1 MGLLDNN
8 TGTQSGGLSEG
19 ESSES
24 QAPDYTEAP
33 AYLVGSDVHN
43 YGNGNFAITDP
54 STWGQAPADITK
66 FIVGSVGSG
75 LTSIYNS
82 GVQVANW
89 LGSDAKQADT
99 QDVLSSIDDDL
110 GQYYSQHKQA
120 EDLVGFLATSLL
132 PGTAGVKV
140 LNAGQKILGAVE
152 DVGMGANLARATGL
166 LPDAAAKFAQ
176 SAASDIASSGA
187 QISLMN
193 QNVLKGLAAGIGQ
206 NMLEGAAFTT
216 AVQAT
221 MFKSPILQDQD
232 GWDIAQNILTG
243 GVVQGAIGGV
253 FSAAKMLGVIKRGVS
268 AADEVLQPS
277 IYINELPSTAT
288 PADRIVQRLQDLA
301 DTKTFT
307 DVDDFTENWLNQFP
321 NAKELDNQALFN
333 RYQTNVANR
342 SVRLNNYIQQ
352 DLSELT
358 GGDQDLTQQLAHTLS
373 SIDPL
378 QAQGNVEQLLS
389 IGRITT
395 PLKEEQQ
402 ILAQAAGKGFL
413 EPLEANAPIA
423 SRTKEIQYVKLFGE
437 DAGTQTNLRPAAEQQ
452 SLADKLG
459 SAADVNAR
467 VASYGFQ
474 GTADFVKLAAKDLD
488 QADARY
494 IWAKGQK
501 LVAGQTLNGN
511 DIPLLEQAYLQKVP
525 VNVKEADGSVSSIQT
540 QQDMLQKLKD
550 VKMQQATD
558 LLAQGKNTD
567 YIAKATNVSRDSLEH
582 TQSADPVEDL
592 LARQTVAQKYTQQL
606 IQKNLWSSAKGT
618 YDLDT
623 KPSWAKVAY
632 STKAYKDADGNVV
645 KGMARIAAV
654 QKVAQQAYENVFSK
668 AVGD

>member
-75 LTSIYNS
+75 LTYIYNS

-288 PADRIVQRLQDLA
+288 PADR
-301 DTKTFT
+301 KTFT

-358 GGDQDLTQQLAHTLS
+358 GGDQDLTQQLAH
-373 SIDPL
+373 
-378 QAQGNVEQLLS
+378 
-389 IGRITT
+389 
-395 PLKEEQQ
+395 
-402 ILAQAAGKGFL
+402 
-413 EPLEANAPIA
+413 
-423 SRTKEIQYVKLFGE
+423 
-437 DAGTQTNLRPAAEQQ
+437 
-452 SLADKLG
+452 
-459 SAADVNAR
+459 
-467 VASYGFQ
+467 
-474 GTADFVKLAAKDLD
+474 
-488 QADARY
+488 
-494 IWAKGQK
+494 
-501 LVAGQTLNGN
+501 
-511 DIPLLEQAYLQKVP
+511 
-525 VNVKEADGSVSSIQT
+525 
-540 QQDMLQKLKD
+540 
-550 VKMQQATD
+550 
-558 LLAQGKNTD
+558 
-567 YIAKATNVSRDSLEH
+567 
-582 TQSADPVEDL
+582 
-592 LARQTVAQKYTQQL
+592 
-606 IQKNLWSSAKGT
+606 
-618 YDLDT
+618 
-623 KPSWAKVAY
+623 
-632 STKAYKDADGNVV
+632 
-645 KGMARIAAV
+645 
-654 QKVAQQAYENVFSK
+654 
-668 AVGD
+668 